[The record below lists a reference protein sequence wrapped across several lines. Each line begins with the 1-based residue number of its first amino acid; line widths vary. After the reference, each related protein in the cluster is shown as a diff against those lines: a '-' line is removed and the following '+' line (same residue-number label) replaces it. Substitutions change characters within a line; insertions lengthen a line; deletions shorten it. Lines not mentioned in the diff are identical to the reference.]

1 MVCDEGAFNGLPP
14 PEPRTGDA
22 TGGRQQIMSDRE
34 SDVGIDQNR
43 VIVFDTTLRD
53 GEQSPGATL
62 TSDEKLEVADALVA
76 LKVDVIEAG
85 FPAASPGDFEAVR
98 AIARRARGVTVAG
111 LARANAKDIERA
123 AMAVREAEN
132 PRIHTFIATSDIHLK
147 HKLRMTREEVLARVR
162 EAVSQAR
169 SFVSDVE
176 FSCEDATR
184 SDWNYLVQVFQAAI
198 DAGATTINVPDTVGY
213 TTPGEFVGL
222 MEHLKANVERI
233 DDVIISV
240 HCHNDLGMATAN
252 TLAAVG
258 AGARQVEVTINGIG
272 ERAGNTALE
281 EVVMALQTRGERFGG
296 VYTNIQTPRLVPTSR
311 LVSGLTGLQ
320 VQVNKAIVGANAFA
334 HEAGIHQDGMLKE
347 RTTYEIMNPEDVGWS
362 GTKLV
367 LGKHSGRAGF
377 RNALKELGLVLDED
391 KVQDVYERFTDL
403 ADRKKNVTG
412 ADIAALVADEVA
424 GEAGTYELV
433 RWNAQIGSG
442 GAATASVV
450 IGKDGEEL
458 SGDGEGNGPVDALY
472 AAIDNAV
479 AVEGTLEYYH
489 VEAVTPGEDAQGQ
502 VHVRIRVGDQLF
514 TGHGLATDIVEASA
528 KAYLAALSHVEQDRP
543 DTVLMGSSTSRW
555 T

>member
-1 MVCDEGAFNGLPP
+1 
-14 PEPRTGDA
+14 
-22 TGGRQQIMSDRE
+22 MSDRVVATE
-34 SDVGIDQNR
+34 IDQSR

-62 TSDEKLEVADALVA
+62 TADQKLEVADALVA
-76 LKVDVIEAG
+76 LGVDVIEAG

-98 AIARRARGVTVAG
+98 EIARRSKGVTIAG

-123 AMAVREAEN
+123 AQAVKDAER

-147 HKLRMTREEVLARVR
+147 HKLRMSREEVLEQVR
-162 EAVSQAR
+162 AMVALSR

-184 SDWNYLVQVFQAAI
+184 SDWDYLVQVFQAAI
-198 DAGATTINVPDTVGY
+198 ESGATTINVPDTVGY
-213 TTPGEFVGL
+213 TTPDEFIGL
-222 MEHLKANVERI
+222 VNHLKSHVHRI

-240 HCHNDLGMATAN
+240 HCHDDLGMATAN

-258 AGARQVEVTINGIG
+258 AGARQVEVTMNGIG

-281 EVVMALQTRGERFGG
+281 EVVMALQTRGEQFGG
-296 VYTNIQTPRLVPTSR
+296 VHTQVETQRLVPTSR
-311 LVSGLTGLQ
+311 LIAGLTGVQ

-347 RTTYEIMNPEDVGWS
+347 RTTYEIMNPTDVGWE
-362 GTKLV
+362 GTRLV

-377 RNALKELGLVLDED
+377 RNALKELGLVLEQDQ
-391 KVQDVYERFTDL
+391 VQGVYERFLEL
-403 ADRKKNVTG
+403 ADRKKHVTG

-424 GEAGTYELV
+424 GEDGQFELT
-433 RWNAQIGSG
+433 RWNAAIGSG
-442 GAATASVV
+442 GAATASVAV
-450 IGKDGEEL
+450 TIGGAERT
-458 SGDGEGNGPVDALY
+458 GDGVGNGPVNALM
-472 AAIDNAV
+472 AAIDDAV
-479 AVEGTLEYYH
+479 GIENQLEYYH

-502 VHVRIRVGDQLF
+502 VHVRIRANGQLF
-514 TGHGLATDIVEASA
+514 TGHGLATDVVEASA
-528 KAYLAALSHVEQDRP
+528 RAYLAALSHVEHDHP

-555 T
+555 S